1 MRLPRMTT
9 RRWMVAVAVMG
20 LLMGGVVGGVRL
32 KRRHDYFLNLVE
44 FHLQLERQYVPW
56 ERAARNSLQQS
67 DLTLNFLEAARHA
80 ESNDGVELGILR
92 PAVEWERQ
100 SATRFAQAI
109 AYHAAMARKYRRA
122 ARYPWLPVEPD
133 PPEPR

>member
-44 FHLQLERQYVPW
+44 FHVQLERQYVPW
-56 ERAARNSLQQS
+56 ECAARNSLQQS

-109 AYHAAMARKYRRA
+109 AYHAAMARKYRHA